1 MIQHVLE
8 EMMMY
13 SFLKAEFSCF
23 DRCRK
28 QNKQFSVSRI
38 YPEPGGSL
46 PTHVDLLLG
55 LEILSQQKSNETAR
69 VVTMIINWSI
79 LGGSNMIK

>member
-1 MIQHVLE
+1 MIQHVFE

-13 SFLKAEFSCF
+13 SFLKAEFSF
-23 DRCRK
+23 FNRCRK
-28 QNKQFSVSRI
+28 QKQFSVSRI